1 MRHLERRKKTAES
14 NLPAFLTCIFLYLY
28 CFLDLIPL
36 LLRDILLVHFIK
48 NHFTLAICP
57 SGLAIFLSSAA
68 PPSQCT
74 QVPSLKNRFCRSFFA
89 SMFPGMQKKNRWSR
103 FSRNP
108 HGPCKKN
115 KGIFQTS
122 RNEHTREKK

>member
-1 MRHLERRKKTAES
+1 MRRLERRKITADS

-68 PPSQCT
+68 PLGQCT
-74 QVPSLKNRFCRSFFA
+74 QVPSLKNRFSRSFFA
-89 SMFPGMQKKNRWSR
+89 SIFPGMRKKKRWSR
-103 FSRNP
+103 FSGNP
-108 HGPCKKN
+108 YDRCKK
-115 KGIFQTS
+115 S
-122 RNEHTREKK
+122 RDISNFKE